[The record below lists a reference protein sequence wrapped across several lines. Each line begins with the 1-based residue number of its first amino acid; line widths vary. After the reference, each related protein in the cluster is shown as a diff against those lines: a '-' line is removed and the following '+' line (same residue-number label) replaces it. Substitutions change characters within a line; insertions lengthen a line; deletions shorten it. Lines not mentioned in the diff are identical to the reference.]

1 MQKHHASQH
10 PAPVNALP
18 VGTRLQEFEIKA
30 VIGEG
35 GVLTSNVGT
44 EVIERYCANSAD
56 SAHNVESLAD
66 ALRPALLQVD

>member
-1 MQKHHASQH
+1 MQKHHASQY

-35 GVLTSNVGT
+35 GFGVVYRADDTLLGR
-44 EVIERYCANSAD
+44 EVAIKE
-56 SAHNVESLAD
+56 
-66 ALRPALLQVD
+66 